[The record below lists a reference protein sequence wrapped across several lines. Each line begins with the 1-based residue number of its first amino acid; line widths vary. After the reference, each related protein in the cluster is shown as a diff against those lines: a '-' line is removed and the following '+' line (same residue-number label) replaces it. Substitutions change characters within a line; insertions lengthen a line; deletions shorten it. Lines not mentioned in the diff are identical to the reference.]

1 MGKYDI
7 TLKNMFSDLT
17 DDILSYFLGI
27 QHTKTEELNIE
38 FPRVETRESDMVFKC
53 STNEGNIIAAHIE
66 FQSDNDDKMP
76 YRMLRYA
83 VEIMEKYGLM
93 PYQIVIYIGKNNL
106 NMLDKIDFDFG
117 EENFL
122 NYRYKIIDV
131 GEIKFSE
138 ITQTN
143 YYKLYALLPLM
154 DKEKRQKEKEV
165 YLKEC
170 AEAIR
175 NIPLAAVE
183 KREIAARAKILAE
196 LVYKKEIVD
205 RMFAEVIRMLR
216 LEESETYRMLL
227 QKGKEEGK
235 KEGEKEAK
243 LAVAKELLKRGMNID
258 EIAEITKLSKEE
270 IKKLLN

>member
-7 TLKNMFSDLT
+7 TLKDMFSDLT

-27 QHTKTEELNIE
+27 EHSKTEELNIE
-38 FPRVETRESDMVFKC
+38 FPKVEIRESDIVFKC
-53 STNEGNIIAAHIE
+53 VTKEGSTIAVHIE
-66 FQSDNDDKMP
+66 FQSDNDDKMS

-83 VEIMEKYGLM
+83 VEIMEKYSLI
-93 PYQIVIYIGKNNL
+93 PYQVVVYIGKNNL
-106 NMLDKIDFDFG
+106 NMVDRINFDFG
-117 EENFL
+117 KENFL
-122 NYRYKIIDV
+122 SYKYKIIDV

-196 LVYKKEIVD
+196 LVYKRNIVE

-216 LEESETYRMLL
+216 LEESETYRELI
-227 QKGKEEGK
+227 K
-235 KEGEKEAK
+235 KGEKEGK
-243 LAVAKELLKRGMNID
+243 LAVAKELLKEGMDID
-258 EIAEITKLSKEE
+258 KIAKVTKLPVEE